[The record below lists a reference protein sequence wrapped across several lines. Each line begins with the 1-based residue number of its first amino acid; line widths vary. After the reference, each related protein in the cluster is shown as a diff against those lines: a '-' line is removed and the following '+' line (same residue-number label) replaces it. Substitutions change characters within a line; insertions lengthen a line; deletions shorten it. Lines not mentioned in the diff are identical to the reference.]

1 MLYQFGL
8 ILRGMPWT
16 IGITALSLLI
26 GCILG
31 FPIMMGR
38 NSRFAVLR
46 ILATTLI
53 SIIRAVPPLVW
64 LFLIFFGVGTGAI
77 SMSPLTAALIGLG
90 LIAAT
95 NMAEIYRGGLIS
107 IHHGQW
113 EAAKA
118 LNLGRRATFRDV
130 IAPQMFRVA
139 LPTSATYAIG
149 LMKDTAITSTIGV
162 PELAYQGARLTQETF
177 QGLKIF
183 GMVGLLYILLSLPI
197 AWISRRADL
206 YLRAKV
212 AR

>member
-1 MLYQFGL
+1 MVYQLGL
-8 ILRGMPWT
+8 ILRGLPWT
-16 IGITALSLLI
+16 ILITVVSLLI

-31 FPIMMGR
+31 YPIMMGR
-38 NSRFAVLR
+38 NARGLPIRLVSIGF
-46 ILATTLI
+46 I
-53 SIIRAVPPLVW
+53 SLVRAVPPLVW
-64 LFLIFFGVGTGAI
+64 LFIIFFGVGTGAF
-77 SMSPLTAALIGLG
+77 SMSPLAAALIGLG

-118 LNLGRRATFRDV
+118 LNLGRTHTFRDV

-139 LPTSATYAIG
+139 LPSSATYAIG
-149 LMKDTAITSTIGV
+149 LMKDTAIASTIGV

-177 QGLKIF
+177 QGLKVF
-183 GMVGLLYILLSLPI
+183 GMVGLIYILLSLPI
-197 AWISRRADL
+197 AWASRRADL

>member
-1 MLYQFGL
+1 MPYQLGL
-8 ILRGMPWT
+8 ILRGLPWT
-16 IGITALSLLI
+16 ILITVVSLLI
-26 GCILG
+26 GCVLG
-31 FPIMMGR
+31 YPIMMGR
-38 NSRFAVLR
+38 NARSLPIRLVSIAV
-46 ILATTLI
+46 I
-53 SIIRAVPPLVW
+53 SLVRAVPPLVW
-64 LFLIFFGVGTGAI
+64 LFIIFFGVGTGAF

-113 EAAKA
+113 EAAQA
-118 LNLGRRATFRDV
+118 LNLGRTHTFRDV

-139 LPTSATYAIG
+139 LPSSATYAIG
-149 LMKDTAITSTIGV
+149 LMKDTAIASTIGV

-177 QGLKIF
+177 QGLKVF
-183 GMVGLLYILLSLPI
+183 GMVGLIYILLSLPI
-197 AWISRRADL
+197 AWLSRRADL